1 MINKNFENRDKAN
14 KDNLIEITSLIKNL
28 DYFLFFGT
36 LLGDIRE
43 NSVIK
48 DDDDIDFLISFK
60 DLNIVENILS
70 LNGFN
75 VSAKEKFFISFYN
88 KNIVEAHTID
98 FYAYYLKDQN
108 VVIPKS
114 FYGNSIFQLKRHY
127 LILNKNLFFP
137 TKRNNNGAKIPN
149 KSKII
154 VPILYGKKW
163 NEKLIKNL
171 DYFIYFRKNIPR
183 VTYNIK
189 LIKFLY
195 FFRLISELRF
205 VAARRFLL
213 NNIGFYK
220 FFKKTTF
227 E

>member
-1 MINKNFENRDKAN
+1 MTNKNFENRDKAN

-48 DDDDIDFLISFK
+48 NDDDIDFLISFK

-75 VSAKEKFFISFYN
+75 VSTKEKFFISFYN
-88 KNIVEAHTID
+88 KNIAEAHTID

-114 FYGNSIFQLKRHY
+114 FLWK
-127 LILNKNLFFP
+127 
-137 TKRNNNGAKIPN
+137 
-149 KSKII
+149 
-154 VPILYGKKW
+154 
-163 NEKLIKNL
+163 
-171 DYFIYFRKNIPR
+171 
-183 VTYNIK
+183 
-189 LIKFLY
+189 
-195 FFRLISELRF
+195 
-205 VAARRFLL
+205 
-213 NNIGFYK
+213 
-220 FFKKTTF
+220 
-227 E
+227 